1 MPAGTSGKSFNHS
14 WAPSSDRGR
23 LRRRAEGKGSP
34 MRTSRIPL
42 RQVAVLVILLAIA
55 AGTAAISARAESVG
69 VNEAQPAAA
78 APQAD
83 KNETPAGKAN
93 NRRVEFIKR

>member
-1 MPAGTSGKSFNHS
+1 M
-14 WAPSSDRGR
+14 
-23 LRRRAEGKGSP
+23 
-34 MRTSRIPL
+34 
-42 RQVAVLVILLAIA
+42 ILLAIA